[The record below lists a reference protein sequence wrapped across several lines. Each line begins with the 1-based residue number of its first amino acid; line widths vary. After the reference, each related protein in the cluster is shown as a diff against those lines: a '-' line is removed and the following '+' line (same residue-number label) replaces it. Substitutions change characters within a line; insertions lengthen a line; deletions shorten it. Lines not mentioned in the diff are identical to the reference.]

1 MMFKNS
7 IRYKMT
13 AILITII
20 GAVLFLTWILNTTFA
35 ERYYIASEKT
45 SVISSYEKVKTLLH
59 KEDSMDDLAE
69 GLEQIT
75 ADNNVKM
82 MVVYSGGS
90 TPMDQQVIFSNMTG
104 GTSVYEQIL
113 GYLNYV
119 RSQISQDSDLQGASG
134 NAPRS
139 DSSMSDEMKTLVKK
153 GYYVT
158 QMKDKRNEQN
168 GIYLFGF
175 TDDDYLIAMRVS
187 IEGIRTSIKISS
199 HFMAYM
205 SLIAV
210 LIGICAISIY
220 AYRFTKPIKQ
230 MADVANRMTELDFDA
245 VVDYKADDEIGELG
259 QSINKMS
266 KTLES
271 TIADLKAANLE
282 LQQDIQKKEEVDTM
296 RKEFLSHVSHE
307 LKTPIAII
315 QGYAEGL
322 KDGITDDKES
332 MDYYCDVILDESK
345 KMNQMV
351 RKLLT
356 LNQLEFGTTPLMITR
371 FDLQQMIFNKINA
384 SRILFSRA
392 NAEVCFEET
401 EPVYVWADEFM
412 VEEVFSNYMTN
423 ALNHVKD
430 HGRIR
435 VWFEKTDGI
444 IRTNVYNQGDP
455 IPEEEL
461 EKLWIKFYKVDK
473 ARTREYGGNG
483 IGLSIV
489 AAAMKAH
496 GKDYGV
502 RNVEDGVVFYF
513 DLDGEPM
520 ENRDVSQTDI

>member
-1 MMFKNS
+1 MMFKHS

-20 GAVLFLTWILNTTFA
+20 GSVLLLTWILNTTFA
-35 ERYYIASEKT
+35 EQYYIASEKT
-45 SVISSYEKVKTLLH
+45 SIINSYEKVKTLLKSADSS
-59 KEDSMDDLAE
+59 KELAE
-69 GLEQIT
+69 GLEQISIG
-75 ADNNVKM
+75 NNVRM
-82 MVVYSGGS
+82 MVVYSQDAAS
-90 TPMDQQVIFSNMTG
+90 MDQEVIFSNMTG

-113 GYLNYV
+113 SYLNYV
-119 RSQISQDSDLQGASG
+119 RSQVSQDTDLSGDSG
-134 NAPRS
+134 NFRWKDS
-139 DSSMSDEMKTLVKK
+139 DVPEEMKTLVKK
-153 GYYVT
+153 GYFVT
-158 QMKDKRNEQN
+158 QMKDNRNGQN

-220 AYRFTKPIKQ
+220 AYSFTKPIKQ

-245 VVDYKADDEIGELG
+245 VVTYKADDEIGELG
-259 QSINKMS
+259 RSINKLS
-266 KTLES
+266 ETLES
-271 TIADLKAANLE
+271 TIGDLKTANLE
-282 LQQDIQKKEEVDTM
+282 LQQDIQKKEEIDNM

-322 KDGITDDKES
+322 KDGVTDDKES

-356 LNQLEFGTTPLMITR
+356 LNQLEFGTAPLTITR
-371 FDLQQMIFNKINA
+371 FDLAQMIHNKIN
-384 SRILFSRA
+384 SSQILFDRN
-392 NAEVCFEET
+392 NARVSFQEEG
-401 EPVYVWADEFM
+401 PVYVWADEFM
-412 VEEVFSNYMTN
+412 VEEVFVNYMTN
-423 ALNHVKD
+423 AINHVTD
-430 HGRIR
+430 QGEIRI
-435 VWFEKTDGI
+435 WFEKTGGI
-444 IRTNVYNQGDP
+444 VRTNVYNQGKQ

-461 EKLWIKFYKVDK
+461 DKLWIKFYKVDK

-496 GKDYGV
+496 GKDFGV
-502 RNVEDGVVFYF
+502 KNVEDGVVFYF
-513 DLDGEPM
+513 DLDGESL
-520 ENRDVSQTDI
+520 DSQEKN

>member
-1 MMFKNS
+1 MLKHS

-20 GAVLFLTWILNTTFA
+20 GSVLFLTWILNTTFA

-45 SVISSYEKVKTLLH
+45 SIISSYEKVKTLLDNS
-59 KEDSMDDLAE
+59 DSSIELAE
-69 GLEQIT
+69 SLEQIT
-75 ADNNVKM
+75 ISNNVKM
-82 MVVYSGGS
+82 MVVYSEDAAS
-90 TPMDQQVIFSNMTG
+90 MNQEVIFSNMAG

-113 GYLNYV
+113 SYLYYV
-119 RSQISQDSDLQGASG
+119 RSQISQDADLSGESG
-134 NAPRS
+134 NSPWADNNMPE
-139 DSSMSDEMKTLVKK
+139 EMKTLVKK
-153 GYYVT
+153 GYFVT
-158 QMKDKRNEQN
+158 QMKDKHGGQN

-175 TDDDYLIAMRVS
+175 TDDDYLVAMRVS

-199 HFMAYM
+199 HFMAYI

-220 AYRFTKPIKQ
+220 AYSFTKPIKQ

-245 VVDYKADDEIGELG
+245 VVTYKADDEIGELG
-259 QSINKMS
+259 QSINKLS
-266 KTLES
+266 ETLES
-271 TIADLKAANLE
+271 TIGDLKTANLE
-282 LQQDIQKKEEVDTM
+282 LQQDIRKKEEIDNM

-322 KDGITDDKES
+322 KDGVTDDKES

-356 LNQLEFGTTPLMITR
+356 LNQLEFGTTPLAITR
-371 FDLQQMIFNKINA
+371 FDLAQMIQNKISA
-384 SRILFSRA
+384 SQILFA
-392 NAEVCFEET
+392 GKEIKVIFEE
-401 EPVYVWADEFM
+401 EGPLYVWADEFM
-412 VEEVFSNYMTN
+412 VEEVFVNYMTN
-423 ALNHVKD
+423 AINHVTPQ
-430 HGRIR
+430 GVIR
-435 VWFEKTDGI
+435 VWFEKRDGV
-444 IRTNVYNQGDP
+444 IRTNVYNQGKP

-461 EKLWIKFYKVDK
+461 DKLWIKFYKVDK

-496 GKDYGV
+496 GKDFGV
-502 RNVEDGVVFYF
+502 KNVEDGVVFYF
-513 DLDGEPM
+513 DLDGESS
-520 ENRDVSQTDI
+520 EK